1 MRSANRAG
9 GNAPAIA
16 KARVAVIKK
25 AGNAKAL
32 LDAVP
37 AERSATSAIIF
48 SRAQWLRRA
57 DQAGEAAA
65 LILSLPRDPSQR
77 STPTNGGSSAG

>member
-9 GNAPAIA
+9 GHAPAIA

-37 AERSATSAIIF
+37 AEARRDSATSSAAPNGCGAPT
-48 SRAQWLRRA
+48 RPARRP
-57 DQAGEAAA
+57 
-65 LILSLPRDPSQR
+65 SLCCRSPRDSGRR
-77 STPTNGGSSAG
+77 STPTSGGSSAG